1 MTDDIHTC
9 SYYCDRP
16 SCIERQRDWFRDR
29 AIEDANEKAQLK
41 ELLRAWLLF
50 AADSFIAVGDRHF
63 AALNS
68 LEATTRG
75 VLEQKP

>member
-1 MTDDIHTC
+1 MSNDIHSC
-9 SYYCDRP
+9 SYYCTRP
-16 SCIERQRDWFRDR
+16 SCIERQRDGFRDR

-41 ELLRAWLLF
+41 ELLRAWMVF
-50 AADSFIAVGDRHF
+50 AADSFIPVGERNF